1 MINTYTQQNCEGF
14 NFGSNIQSNIIR
26 REYTLCA
33 LHIFQRSL
41 ITSNDSKNFVHKKN
55 KLFHFRN

>member
-1 MINTYTQQNCEGF
+1 MINTYTQQNLVISEGF

-41 ITSNDSKNFVHKKN
+41 ITSNDSKNFVHKK
-55 KLFHFRN
+55 K